1 MIYYIHPFLFYLLG
15 VAGSIKCA
23 SIIFT
28 ILFVFAVIGFGIGK
42 IGYIVDGYGDDE
54 DDTVKIISKGFKTS
68 CILLGVCLSLA
79 LFTPSRETCQEMI
92 VSSVVTHENVNGAIE
107 NAKELVDYIVDKVN
121 ETESDNDNED

>member
-1 MIYYIHPFLFYLLG
+1 MTYYIHPFLFYLLG

-23 SIIFT
+23 SIIFA
-28 ILFVFAVIGFGIGK
+28 ILFVFAVIGFGMCK
-42 IGYIVDGYGDDE
+42 IMYIADGYGDEDD

-68 CILLGVCLSLA
+68 CILLGICLSLA

-107 NAKELVDYIVDKVN
+107 KTKELVDYIVDKVN
-121 ETESDNDNED
+121 ETESDNDND